1 MAAQDSSDKEAGQEW
16 SDVPWR
22 GGALATQH
30 RTEEENGRLRS
41 GALLLTVDECE
52 PEHAVVVAALLWR
65 D

>member
-1 MAAQDSSDKEAGQEW
+1 VPWPW

-41 GALLLTVDECE
+41 GALLLMVDECE